1 MYRILCPLLFVTIT
15 GTMSALVLTT
25 REEWNA
31 RPPVL
36 IEPMTNPVPYVIIHH
51 SYIPPACTTT
61 ADCLDAMRKMQDMHQ
76 ITNGWNDIGYH
87 FAVGGDGHAYEG
99 RGWSR
104 VGAHAPGYNNISI
117 GICVI
122 GDWTQELP
130 PEWQLEA
137 VHQLVEYGVEQGF
150 IQEDYKL
157 LGHRQ
162 VRDTECPGD
171 RLFNEITTWEH
182 FSETPKSTKENSKES
197 GNASGVD
204 DNKLFFFQTQILI
217 GCSLILYG
225 VAVLRGF

>member
-1 MYRILCPLLFVTIT
+1 MSRILCPLLFITIT

-76 ITNGWNDIGYH
+76 ITKGWNDIGYH

-137 VHQLVEYGVEQGF
+137 VHQLVEHGVEQGM

-182 FSETPKSTKENSKES
+182 FSETPKSTKENRKES

-204 DNKLFFFQTQILI
+204 DNKLFFFKHK
-217 GCSLILYG
+217 S
-225 VAVLRGF
+225 